1 MESKNHHSAG
11 DKPMQLDNGVNA
23 WKSGLFQIVS
33 LLDMLKICAEDFCT
47 FMRELEALSNDD
59 ELFDFERPGLTQNEV
74 LRIKKVV
81 IVQAASPSKVAT
93 GKRAGAS

>member
-1 MESKNHHSAG
+1 
-11 DKPMQLDNGVNA
+11 MQLDNGVNA